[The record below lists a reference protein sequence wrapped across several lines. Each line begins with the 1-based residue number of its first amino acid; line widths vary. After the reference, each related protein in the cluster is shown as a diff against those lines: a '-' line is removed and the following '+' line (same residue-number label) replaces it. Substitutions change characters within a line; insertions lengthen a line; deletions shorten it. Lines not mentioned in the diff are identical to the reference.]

1 MSDTEKEKSG
11 KINKNNNTP
20 TQNST
25 TVLTPTIMQ
34 TGNNNNISPVF
45 SESNENTNYSTPTSI
60 VAQFS
65 HILNKN
71 ANAIPEPSFID
82 YKKLYNT
89 LKLELE
95 ASDLKYNQ
103 EIKKRDEIINI
114 LQERNQKLESQL
126 QTSNLTMEILNKI
139 NNSSNNNNIDS
150 KRTEKQSSQDSQ
162 DFEINLEN
170 SNNSIFQASSQI
182 SPKSTTNSQ
191 IFTLNNQTPATIAI
205 PVQQLAVLSPNV
217 QTIDF
222 TSLTGLQNLSM
233 IKVEKQP
240 ESSEN
245 FQKQEQQNV
254 FNLPN
259 LQNIPSS
266 AAASSSFPAIL
277 SSFTNVA
284 AAASSQMSS
293 PRNLSASPIEE
304 NNIEQNLN
312 NSGGVGVPCVLAGGK
327 IREKKHKC
335 DWQGCDKA
343 FYRGDELK
351 RHMRVHTKIKPFP
364 CPHCDRH
371 FSRSD
376 HLRSHIRIHT
386 GDKPYK
392 CNYCEKAFARS
403 DERLRH
409 HRVHEK
415 NLAKNDPSF
424 LADILQNLKQNQ
436 QHDDSGIKRE
446 STTKEED
453 MNNDS
458 SLAILQQT

>member
-20 TQNST
+20 TQNT
-25 TVLTPTIMQ
+25 TTILTPTTMQ
-34 TGNNNNISPVF
+34 NGNNNISPIF
-45 SESNENTNYSTPTSI
+45 SESNENTNSTPTSI

-71 ANAIPEPSFID
+71 SNAIPEPSFID

-103 EIKKRDEIINI
+103 EIKKRDEFISI

-139 NNSSNNNNIDS
+139 NNSSNNNDS
-150 KRTEKQSSQDSQ
+150 KRTEKTSQDLQ
-162 DFEINLEN
+162 EFEINLEN
-170 SNNSIFQASSQI
+170 SSSIFQASSQI

-233 IKVEKQP
+233 IKVEKQL

-245 FQKQEQQNV
+245 NNNNNTSQKHEQNV
-254 FNLPN
+254 FNLQHF
-259 LQNIPSS
+259 QNSSS
-266 AAASSSFPAIL
+266 APSSFPAIL
-277 SSFTNVA
+277 SSFTNVAA

-304 NNIEQNLN
+304 NQ
-312 NSGGVGVPCVLAGGK
+312 
-327 IREKKHKC
+327 
-335 DWQGCDKA
+335 
-343 FYRGDELK
+343 
-351 RHMRVHTKIKPFP
+351 
-364 CPHCDRH
+364 
-371 FSRSD
+371 SR
-376 HLRSHIRIHT
+376 
-386 GDKPYK
+386 
-392 CNYCEKAFARS
+392 
-403 DERLRH
+403 RLRNTLAQNGT
-409 HRVHEK
+409 K
-415 NLAKNDPSF
+415 NF
-424 LADILQNLKQNQ
+424 
-436 QHDDSGIKRE
+436 
-446 STTKEED
+446 
-453 MNNDS
+453 
-458 SLAILQQT
+458 

>member
-1 MSDTEKEKSG
+1 VKATEKQEFDISVENG
-11 KINKNNNTP
+11 IN
-20 TQNST
+20 S
-25 TVLTPTIMQ
+25 
-34 TGNNNNISPVF
+34 
-45 SESNENTNYSTPTSI
+45 
-60 VAQFS
+60 
-65 HILNKN
+65 
-71 ANAIPEPSFID
+71 
-82 YKKLYNT
+82 
-89 LKLELE
+89 
-95 ASDLKYNQ
+95 
-103 EIKKRDEIINI
+103 
-114 LQERNQKLESQL
+114 
-126 QTSNLTMEILNKI
+126 
-139 NNSSNNNNIDS
+139 SSNNN
-150 KRTEKQSSQDSQ
+150 
-162 DFEINLEN
+162 
-170 SNNSIFQASSQI
+170 IFQASSQI
-182 SPKSTTNSQ
+182 SPKSTVSSV
-191 IFTLNNQTPATIAI
+191 FTLNNQTPATIAI
-205 PVQQLAVLSPNV
+205 PVQQVAVLSPNV
-217 QTIDF
+217 QTIDIS
-222 TSLTGLQNLSM
+222 SLSGLQSLSM

-245 FQKQEQQNV
+245 TNSSQSQILTQKQNSLQEN
-254 FNLPN
+254 FINLPN
-259 LQNIPSS
+259 LQSSS
-266 AAASSSFPAIL
+266 AFPAIL
-277 SSFTNVA
+277 SSFTNAAAA

-312 NSGGVGVPCVLAGGK
+312 NSSSGGVGVAGGK

-415 NLAKNDPSF
+415 SLAKNDPSF
-424 LADILQNLKQNQ
+424 LADILQNLKQSQ
-436 QHDDSGIKRE
+436 HHDDSGIKRE
-446 STTKEED
+446 STAEED

-458 SLAILQQT
+458 SLPILQQT